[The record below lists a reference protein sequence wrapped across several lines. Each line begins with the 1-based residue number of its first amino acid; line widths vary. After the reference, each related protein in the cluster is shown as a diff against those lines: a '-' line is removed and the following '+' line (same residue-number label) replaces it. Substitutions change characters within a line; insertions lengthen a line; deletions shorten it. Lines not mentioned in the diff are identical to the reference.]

1 MYDSAIIDYQTSNLK
16 SVISACKLANLN
28 YVITDDIKKIQN
40 SKSLIIPG
48 VGSFKSAMNFLKK
61 KN

>member
-40 SKSLIIPG
+40 SKSLIILELDH
-48 VGSFKSAMNFLKK
+48 LKVK
-61 KN
+61 IF